1 MTAIKIIVHDIKC
14 IYVYI
19 YTLSEQN
26 TTVITENN
34 LFKNLLAF
42 IYVCYGEHEFIVT
55 NINL

>member
-1 MTAIKIIVHDIKC
+1 MYLC
-14 IYVYI
+14 VYK

-26 TTVITENN
+26 TAVITENN